1 MNRKTVFISSVQSEF
16 AKERKLL
23 ADYIRQDALF
33 SMYFEPFL
41 FEELPAQ
48 DRSAQTAYLE
58 QVANAEVYLLLMGE
72 KYGYE
77 DGEGI
82 SPTEREYN
90 IATSNHAYRLAFIK
104 GTEHQEP
111 KEEAFKQKI
120 DNAVIRNTFTS
131 YEELQSGV
139 YASLVEYMTSH
150 QILRNG
156 PFDATI
162 HPDAGIDDLDKEKI
176 RWFVGLAREKRQFPL
191 QYSEAN
197 IRQILL
203 SLHLITD
210 DNRLK
215 NAALLLFAKDV
226 QKWFTSATI
235 KCAHFY
241 GTKIQKPIAS
251 QQIYGGSVFE
261 MVDMAVGFVM
271 SRIDQHVGERTRSAQ
286 VDVTPELPPQAVT
299 EAIVNAV
306 VHRSYTSN
314 GSVQVMLF
322 KDRLEVWN
330 PGKLPPGMTIAK
342 LNKEHTSNPVNP
354 VLANPV
360 YLAGY
365 IEQMGTGTTDIID
378 RCVENGLRKPEFHQ
392 DEEFR
397 VVLWR
402 PEVQEGG
409 KERGTEGGK
418 ERGKVAGKAT
428 GKVAGKVD
436 KNIARIILAIRGN
449 TASTREIMAAMKLK
463 GGDNFRSRYLYPSI
477 EAGYVSKLYPDS
489 VSRPD
494 QAYYLT
500 EKGLQLLS
508 ELLKE

>member
-58 QVANAEVYLLLMGE
+58 QAANAEVYLLLMGE

-82 SPTEREYN
+82 SPT
-90 IATSNHAYRLAFIK
+90 
-104 GTEHQEP
+104 
-111 KEEAFKQKI
+111 
-120 DNAVIRNTFTS
+120 
-131 YEELQSGV
+131 
-139 YASLVEYMTSH
+139 
-150 QILRNG
+150 
-156 PFDATI
+156 
-162 HPDAGIDDLDKEKI
+162 
-176 RWFVGLAREKRQFPL
+176 
-191 QYSEAN
+191 
-197 IRQILL
+197 
-203 SLHLITD
+203 
-210 DNRLK
+210 
-215 NAALLLFAKDV
+215 
-226 QKWFTSATI
+226 
-235 KCAHFY
+235 
-241 GTKIQKPIAS
+241 
-251 QQIYGGSVFE
+251 
-261 MVDMAVGFVM
+261 
-271 SRIDQHVGERTRSAQ
+271 
-286 VDVTPELPPQAVT
+286 
-299 EAIVNAV
+299 
-306 VHRSYTSN
+306 
-314 GSVQVMLF
+314 
-322 KDRLEVWN
+322 EVWN

-365 IEQMGTGTTDIID
+365 IEQMGTGTTDIIN

-392 DEEFR
+392 DEDFR
-397 VVLWR
+397 TVLWR
-402 PEVQEGG
+402 PEVQ
-409 KERGTEGGK
+409 
-418 ERGKVAGKAT
+418 VA

-508 ELLKE
+508 ELLKV